1 MRIFHKIALVGGIPL
16 VLLLGIAWQVLV
28 PKVQLVHDSTRWDQS
43 IQVMQ
48 ACSDLIHVLQVE
60 RGSTAVYIKGG
71 SANEM
76 NTARAN
82 VDSQLEE
89 FYQVLASIPAS
100 VEVQEELAVVG
111 PGIESLRREV
121 GSGAQLPAV
130 FTGYTDLVGSLIE
143 RIRTET
149 HQKTGMG
156 IGKRFLTLA
165 VLEQSKE
172 NAGRFRAFLAS
183 TAAADKA
190 IDSGFVA
197 KLAGEKERAAS
208 GLDSPVLVLD
218 GDNRE
223 MLEKI
228 LQSKAWQNTN
238 AAYTDILGKSHTGS
252 YGLDSGRVFGDMT
265 EVINGVHG
273 IIQNQQDLVRERTM
287 SVHKA
292 AQNQLTI
299 WTLALILAITLSLT
313 MTWIISRNIT
323 RPLNAAVLMAEE
335 IALGQTERRMKVSGR
350 DEVTRMSQALNR
362 MAEELQG
369 RARLAERIANRDL
382 TVDVQLASEEDLLG
396 HALRRMVRTLRQLIQ
411 QAGQTSNQVSKGASE
426 IASASQSLSQG
437 STTQAATLEE
447 ISASIT
453 EISGH
458 TKENA
463 DNAARA
469 SELTHSVQESAEG
482 GIQQMTALVSA
493 MEEINTSS
501 QQIGAIIKTVDD
513 IAFQTNLLAL
523 NAAVEAARA
532 GVHGK
537 GFAVVAEEVR
547 SLAGRSAKAARETS
561 QLIEDSL
568 TKVKQGAELADTTAE
583 SFQTITGEVTSAANL
598 VGEIAQA
605 AADQAGSIQEIS
617 EGLRQVD
624 NVVQQGSAA
633 AEELASSAEVLFA
646 QSKDLAEQLDSF
658 QTKESSGQPGP
669 EQEVA
674 EAAEWAEELVTS

>member
-1 MRIFHKIALVGGIPL
+1 
-16 VLLLGIAWQVLV
+16 
-28 PKVQLVHDSTRWDQS
+28 
-43 IQVMQ
+43 
-48 ACSDLIHVLQVE
+48 
-60 RGSTAVYIKGG
+60 
-71 SANEM
+71 
-76 NTARAN
+76 
-82 VDSQLEE
+82 
-89 FYQVLASIPAS
+89 
-100 VEVQEELAVVG
+100 
-111 PGIESLRREV
+111 
-121 GSGAQLPAV
+121 
-130 FTGYTDLVGSLIE
+130 
-143 RIRTET
+143 
-149 HQKTGMG
+149 
-156 IGKRFLTLA
+156 
-165 VLEQSKE
+165 
-172 NAGRFRAFLAS
+172 
-183 TAAADKA
+183 
-190 IDSGFVA
+190 
-197 KLAGEKERAAS
+197 
-208 GLDSPVLVLD
+208 
-218 GDNRE
+218 
-223 MLEKI
+223 
-228 LQSKAWQNTN
+228 
-238 AAYTDILGKSHTGS
+238 
-252 YGLDSGRVFGDMT
+252 
-265 EVINGVHG
+265 
-273 IIQNQQDLVRERTM
+273 
-287 SVHKA
+287 
-292 AQNQLTI
+292 
-299 WTLALILAITLSLT
+299 
-313 MTWIISRNIT
+313 
-323 RPLNAAVLMAEE
+323 
-335 IALGQTERRMKVSGR
+335 
-350 DEVTRMSQALNR
+350 